1 MEDEE
6 VAAVLR
12 GVMEEFSASA
22 TVVPFDSARPLLRGP
37 VPAGPADDPA
47 SGPFVLAFRDSA
59 AWRSAYRATES
70 MIIDQCEVPPPASL
84 PHSLSFYH
92 FCFFHQSKH
101 RELRSICE
109 SVGSP
114 SAQNIKPSVL
124 S

>member
-12 GVMEEFSASA
+12 GDMEEFSASA

-47 SGPFVLAFRDSA
+47 AGPFVLAFRDSA

-70 MIIDQCEVPPPASL
+70 MIIDQCEVSPPASL

-92 FCFFHQSKH
+92 FCSFHQSKH
-101 RELRSICE
+101 REFWLIRE
-109 SVGSP
+109 SVGSR
-114 SAQNIKPSVL
+114 SAQNSEFFLL